1 MTEKIL
7 IPLDGS
13 PFGEGALIYVEQLI
27 ANLKPASMPLITL
40 LHVVPVPVQSAPV
53 EGGVFNLPFDPV
65 DREPEKAAAAAY
77 LEQAAESLRRAG
89 ATVNCLA
96 VLGEAGVSS
105 AAIIV
110 RAEAETG
117 ADLVAMSTHGRRG
130 ITRLAFGSVTEKV
143 LRGGSVPVLMVRA
156 RES

>member
-13 PFGEGALIYVEQLI
+13 PFGEGALKYVEQLI
-27 ANLKPASMPLITL
+27 GNLEPASLPVITL
-40 LHVVPVPVQSAPV
+40 LHVVPVPVRPAPV
-53 EGGVFNLPFDPV
+53 EGGVFNMSYDSP
-65 DREPEKAAAAAY
+65 DREADKAAAVAY
-77 LEQAAESLRRAG
+77 LEQAAESLRRTG
-89 ATVNCLA
+89 ATVNCLT
-96 VLGEAGVSS
+96 LIGEAGVSS
-105 AAIIV
+105 AAGII

-143 LRGGSVPVLMVRA
+143 LHGGNVPVRA
-156 RES
+156 DKN